1 MIVKP
6 YNQSTTHQDRRQRAG
21 ADAES
26 QMAHYLHRGFKDDP
40 DVYVLHGLRIEDPG
54 QPEQDGSTGVCQID
68 HLIVHRWGM
77 FIVESKSVK
86 EEVQVRPD
94 GSGGDEWSRV
104 YGNKKTG
111 IPSPIQQARRQSEF
125 LRAFLQRHR
134 KELVGRMP
142 IGLRTISKA
151 VNGTDQRGFMRAPMQ
166 LVIAV
171 SDGGRITR
179 LGGWEEPRKPF
190 RVFVAKADSVPDKIA
205 QELKQHRAGAR
216 LLTLNPM
223 EEYGLWNM
231 EAGEAETVAG
241 FLAARHA
248 ERSSVLRAHSRQAP
262 VNRSQNHSKPDP
274 ARPESV
280 GDVVCKHCGATDLTA
295 RWGKFGYYWRCRA
308 CGKNTK
314 VPVECSACGAQRQR
328 DNQIVRI
335 RKEGTRYFRECEACE
350 TSELVWIE
358 AWI

>member
-1 MIVKP
+1 
-6 YNQSTTHQDRRQRAG
+6 
-21 ADAES
+21 
-26 QMAHYLHRGFKDDP
+26 MAHYLHRGFKDDP
-40 DVYVLHGLRIEDPG
+40 DVYVLHGLRIEDPD

-142 IGLRTISKA
+142 IGLRTIIKA
-151 VNGTDQRGFMRAPMQ
+151 MSGTDQRGFMRAPMQ

-179 LGGWEEPRKPF
+179 LGGWKEPRKPF

-248 ERSSVLRAHSRQAP
+248 SARALRGHIR
-262 VNRSQNHSKPDP
+262 
-274 ARPESV
+274 ARPQS
-280 GDVVCKHCGATDLTA
+280 TA
-295 RWGKFGYYWRCRA
+295 RGTTPNPILLARS
-308 CGKNTK
+308 
-314 VPVECSACGAQRQR
+314 PSAMWSASIAAQRTSP
-328 DNQIVRI
+328 RI
-335 RKEGTRYFRECEACE
+335 GGNSDTTGGAARAEKTPKFPWSARPAAPSDSGTTR
-350 TSELVWIE
+350 S
-358 AWI
+358 

>member
-1 MIVKP
+1 MIAKP
-6 YNQSTTHQDRRQRAG
+6 YTQWTTHQGRRQRAG

-40 DVYVLHGLRIEDPG
+40 DVYVLHGLRIEDPD

-142 IGLRTISKA
+142 LGLRTIA
-151 VNGTDQRGFMRAPMQ
+151 NVVNGTDQRGFMRAPMQ
-166 LVIAV
+166 FVIAV
-171 SDGGRITR
+171 SDRGRITR
-179 LGGWEEPRKPF
+179 LDGWTEPRKPF
-190 RVFVAKADSVPDKIA
+190 RVFVAKADSVPDKISL
-205 QELKQHRAGAR
+205 ELKRHRAGAR

-223 EEYGLWNM
+223 EEYGLWSM
-231 EAGEAETVAG
+231 EAGEAEAVAG

-248 ERSSVLRAHSRQAP
+248 ERSSAPRAHSSQAP
-262 VNRSQNHSKPDP
+262 VNRSRNHSKPDP

-295 RWGKFGYYWRCRA
+295 RWGKYGYYWRCRA

-314 VPVECSACGAQRQR
+314 VPVECSACGARRQPG
-328 DNQIVRI
+328 NAIVRI

-358 AWI
+358 A

>member
-1 MIVKP
+1 M
-6 YNQSTTHQDRRQRAG
+6 
-21 ADAES
+21 
-26 QMAHYLHRGFKDDP
+26 
-40 DVYVLHGLRIEDPG
+40 
-54 QPEQDGSTGVCQID
+54 
-68 HLIVHRWGM
+68 
-77 FIVESKSVK
+77 
-86 EEVQVRPD
+86 RPD

-104 YGNKKTG
+104 YRNKKTG
-111 IPSPIQQARRQSEF
+111 MPSPIQQARRQSEF
-125 LRAFLQRHR
+125 LRAFLERHR

-142 IGLRTISKA
+142 MGLRTIANVVS
-151 VNGTDQRGFMRAPMQ
+151 GTDQRGFMRAPMQ

-179 LGGWEEPRKPF
+179 LGGWKEPRKPF

-248 ERSSVLRAHSRQAP
+248 ERSSAPRAHSSQTP
-262 VNRSQNHSKPDP
+262 VNRSRDHSKPDP
-274 ARPESV
+274 ARPESF

-314 VPVECSACGAQRQR
+314 SSRGVLGLRCPATAGQPDRENTEGRNKVLSRMRGVRDLRIGLDRGLDLDRIQPRGGIHSAESVTNTAS
-328 DNQIVRI
+328 
-335 RKEGTRYFRECEACE
+335 RKPGISMMPFAVVVAKAPPPMLRGRPLRGSFRPRNGP
-350 TSELVWIE
+350 
-358 AWI
+358 

>member
-1 MIVKP
+1 
-6 YNQSTTHQDRRQRAG
+6 
-21 ADAES
+21 
-26 QMAHYLHRGFKDDP
+26 
-40 DVYVLHGLRIEDPG
+40 
-54 QPEQDGSTGVCQID
+54 
-68 HLIVHRWGM
+68 M

-104 YGNKKTG
+104 YRNKKTG
-111 IPSPIQQARRQSEF
+111 MPSPIQQARRQSEF
-125 LRAFLQRHR
+125 LRAFLERHR

-142 IGLRTISKA
+142 LGLRTIVNV

-205 QELKQHRAGAR
+205 RELKRHRADAR

-223 EEYGLWNM
+223 GEYGLWNM

-241 FLAARHA
+241 FPAARHA
-248 ERSSVLRAHSRQAP
+248 EPTSDLRAPSSRAPANGSQSRSSPVLRP
-262 VNRSQNHSKPDP
+262 RSS
-274 ARPESV
+274 
-280 GDVVCKHCGATDLTA
+280 
-295 RWGKFGYYWRCRA
+295 
-308 CGKNTK
+308 
-314 VPVECSACGAQRQR
+314 
-328 DNQIVRI
+328 
-335 RKEGTRYFRECEACE
+335 EGWTR
-350 TSELVWIE
+350 
-358 AWI
+358 